1 MNTILKKFQALGLQ
15 FDSMNNFDVYK
26 EVVMNKVHVIILL
39 MICLMIF
46 SGCQKQMKEPAYPKL
61 DLPETGSVG
70 SPDATYIIGDQLT
83 DEMQKTQTILT
94 YKFVAPDSEKIRQHL
109 EEQFD
114 TTDPFS
120 NDGSR
125 NYSASEN
132 IVLEI
137 DDSNGFWTYTNKA
150 IQENVYQPVPSRISK
165 DESKSLAIDIAK
177 IHEVDLDMYSDIV
190 VIPVEYSKAPSENGT
205 VSDPVEIAYEVYF
218 YPVISGRSVYGLSRF
233 VVSFDGD
240 GNVAGIK
247 KQYKDIVPYEEET
260 TISLDEAVK
269 KLEAGEV
276 SINVDTIYEQAKI
289 TDYDIV
295 YYADASSINEQ
306 PYLQPIYYLE
316 GTVSGS
322 EVGRYI
328 SKETGE
334 VGDNSFTALVPA
346 LQNQ

>member
-1 MNTILKKFQALGLQ
+1 MKKKYA
-15 FDSMNNFDVYK
+15 
-26 EVVMNKVHVIILL
+26 IILL
-39 MICLMIF
+39 MICMVIF
-46 SGCQKQMKEPAYPKL
+46 SGCQKKSPETAYPKL

-83 DEMQKTQTILT
+83 DEVQKTQTILT
-94 YKFVAPDSEKIRQHL
+94 YKFVVPDSQKIRQHL
-109 EEQFD
+109 EKQFD
-114 TTDPFS
+114 ITDTFS

-165 DESKSLAIDIAK
+165 DECKSLAIDIAK

-190 VIPVEYSKAPSENGT
+190 VVPVEYSKAPSENGKA
-205 VSDPVEIAYEVYF
+205 SDSVEIAYEVYF
-218 YPVISGRSVYGLSRF
+218 YPVISGKSVYGVSRF

-247 KQYKDIVPYEEET
+247 KQYKDIVPYKEET
-260 TISLDEAVK
+260 MISLDDAVK
-269 KLEAGEV
+269 KLEAGEA
-276 SINVDTIYEQAKI
+276 SINVETIYEQANI

-295 YYADASSINEQ
+295 YYADVSSIDEQ
-306 PYLQPIYYLE
+306 PYLQPIYCLK
-316 GTVSGS
+316 GIVSGS

-328 SKETGE
+328 SKDTGE
-334 VGDNSFTALVPA
+334 IGDNSFTALVSA
-346 LQNQ
+346 LQIQ